1 MKPSVQGKQLAVLI
15 LGLMIAGC
23 SGERP
28 RISATFN
35 ENASLAGQP
44 PSNPLQWKVIT
55 SEINTVDSTM
65 STLYGNE
72 FAVSYARTNP
82 QHSYPPGAVLSMVTW
97 TQRPDERYFGAKIPD
112 HVKSVEYIF
121 VKGRPDGQPVYFY
134 QKLEGVPLRGL
145 APALQ
150 ADVPSGRMAYILS
163 QRASVMP

>member
-1 MKPSVQGKQLAVLI
+1 MTPATQRKRLAVLLLPLI
-15 LGLMIAGC
+15 VAGC
-23 SGERP
+23 VSQQP
-28 RISATFN
+28 KISATFN
-35 ENASLAGQP
+35 QSASLVGQP

-72 FAVSYARTNP
+72 FAVSYARGNSL
-82 QHSYPPGAVLSMVTW
+82 HNYPPGAVLSMVTW

-121 VKGRPDGQPVYFY
+121 VKGGPDGQPVYFY
-134 QKLEGVPLRGL
+134 QKLEGIPLRGL

-150 ADVPSGRMAYILS
+150 VDVPSGRIAYILS
-163 QRASVMP
+163 QRAAVVP